1 MRLYRKIPSQEY
13 RGSHFKDKTV
23 PRLASGIWWQINP
36 RHHNNV
42 TWVTR
47 CLKSESTRLFVQAS
61 DKETH
66 ELRITSR
73 LWGKSTTHDNVIKW
87 RHFPRNWPF
96 VRGIHRSPVNCPHKG
111 RWRGALMLSLICARI
126 NGRVNN
132 VEAGDLR
139 RYRAH
144 CDVIVMGRCHTQRSS
159 NVESFSMTSSWI
171 AHNTIQKM
179 VVIEFFF
186 CSRDMG
192 FGTGALWDL
201 WGSQFRQNGWLFN
214 FIFYKISSISWIVVQ
229 NKSHWNLAK
238 W

>member
-1 MRLYRKIPSQEY
+1 MFTWVGVKCTNVLAIRARLYRKIPSQEY

-23 PRLASGIWWQINP
+23 PRLASGIWWEINP

-73 LWGKSTTHDNVIKW
+73 LWGKSTT
-87 RHFPRNWPF
+87 
-96 VRGIHRSPVNCPHKG
+96 
-111 RWRGALMLSLICARI
+111 
-126 NGRVNN
+126 
-132 VEAGDLR
+132 
-139 RYRAH
+139 
-144 CDVIVMGRCHTQRSS
+144 GRCHTQRSS

-179 VVIEFFF
+179 VVIEILFFVQGIWDLGLVHYGMCEVVNSDKTDDYLILSF
-186 CSRDMG
+186 TKFPQLVELLCKINHIEIWPNDNCETHLRLSRDN
-192 FGTGALWDL
+192 FRDIALRILRPRLKRFHVWMA
-201 WGSQFRQNGWLFN
+201 F
-214 FIFYKISSISWIVVQ
+214 SSF
-229 NKSHWNLAK
+229 HPDT
-238 W
+238 